1 MAATIS
7 SLSNGWSG
15 AVVPANLPS
24 THTHEAD
31 DDVVDVDD
39 DNDDTF
45 NDNDDI
51 DNDNAFD
58 DDDNDGWGAF
68 NEDDD
73 VDLGDGPS
81 VMAMLQSINTDEQ
94 LQRDR
99 KRLEVNQHRA
109 QMIEDKR
116 IADLIENQRIIHQ
129 ERLRAAAE
137 KAKVDAEKEA
147 DVCLFAIVIVLLS
160 SSSSP
165 SCVSHQHSSWLPPP
179 PHLI

>member
-31 DDVVDVDD
+31 VDD

-58 DDDNDGWGAF
+58 DDDNDGW
-68 NEDDD
+68 

-179 PHLI
+179 PI